1 MKKPTKAQVKF
12 IVWSLVMII
21 LMVGVFAVF
30 TATNKKEE
38 DAKTLK
44 QSLRQQEEALKE
56 KKATVETQEG
66 KIHASQ
72 AYSKMSSKEKNNLKS
87 ISFIGDSVMLGSASD
102 LQEALPEAIIDA

>member
-38 DAKTLK
+38 DAKTFK
-44 QSLRQQEEALKE
+44 QSLLQQ
-56 KKATVETQEG
+56 
-66 KIHASQ
+66 
-72 AYSKMSSKEKNNLKS
+72 
-87 ISFIGDSVMLGSASD
+87 
-102 LQEALPEAIIDA
+102 